1 MRLFPTQE
9 IKDSSRKWMRDRST
23 KDIPGMIGGMGAF
36 SVFLIMMVAG
46 TTSLTIIR
54 DEPESFF
61 AFISGIIVI
70 LMGLIIATGFLLYT
84 AFLVNG
90 ARKELSVGGGE
101 IKSISFFN
109 PDARKAIN
117 PDEHSC
123 PECRGVMSYNRDD
136 EGRKVRMCGDCGYS
150 ELYDYPCGH
159 EDEVC

>member
-1 MRLFPTQE
+1 MAKTNH
-9 IKDSSRKWMRDRST
+9 WMLIFT
-23 KDIPGMIGGMGAF
+23 MEVDI
-36 SVFLIMMVAG
+36 
-46 TTSLTIIR
+46 
-54 DEPESFF
+54 EPEVVEGFGDVSVQVVGHKL
-61 AFISGIIVI
+61 AMQIGDSMKNDTVTLRMSIPKNEHWSDKRRVDVPIQWDSDIKRTLGIS
-70 LMGLIIATGFLLYT
+70 
-84 AFLVNG
+84 
-90 ARKELSVGGGE
+90 E

-136 EGRKVRMCGDCGYS
+136 GGRKVRMCGDCGYS